1 MPPKSSTDKLRFLE
15 ELGICNGLRFAW
27 YRPFSAMRKETIL
40 LVEDDEAIQELVR
53 YHLCREGYQV
63 SSACL
68 AAEALKLVNNE
79 PPDLILLDLMLPD
92 LDGLSLCKVLR
103 SQSATREIP
112 IVMLTAKGAESDTV
126 AGLEV
131 GADDYIVKPFSP
143 RVLIARLRAVLRR
156 QGPAEESAGLQFGDL
171 FLHPGQHEVRVG
183 DDRIELTHTQFRILQ
198 LLMQRP
204 GWVFTRY
211 QIVEAIQGQGYA
223 VTERTVDVQMVA
235 LRKKLGSA
243 SRYLSTVRGVGYRLK
258 ET

>member
-1 MPPKSSTDKLRFLE
+1 MP
-15 ELGICNGLRFAW
+15 
-27 YRPFSAMRKETIL
+27 KETIL
-40 LVEDDEAIQELVR
+40 IIEDDESIQELVR
-53 YHLCREGYQV
+53 YHLRREGYQV
-63 SSACL
+63 FSAS
-68 AAEALKLVNNE
+68 AASEALELTNKKA
-79 PPDLILLDLMLPD
+79 PDLILLDLMLPD

-103 SQSATREIP
+103 SQSKTRETP
-112 IVMLTAKGAESDTV
+112 IVMLTAKDAESDMV

-156 QGPAEESAGLQFGDL
+156 QVPADESATLQFGDL
-171 FLHPGQHEVRVG
+171 FLHPGRHEVRVG
-183 DDRIELTHTQFRILQ
+183 DERIELTHTQFRILQ

-243 SRYLSTVRGVGYRLK
+243 SRYLATVRGVGYRLK

>member
-1 MPPKSSTDKLRFLE
+1 M
-15 ELGICNGLRFAW
+15 G
-27 YRPFSAMRKETIL
+27 KETIL
-40 LVEDDEAIQELVR
+40 LIEDDEAIQELVR

-63 SSACL
+63 FSASS
-68 AAEALKLVNNE
+68 AAEALELVNKE
-79 PPDLILLDLMLPD
+79 VPDLILLDLMLPD

-103 SQSATREIP
+103 GQPETREIP
-112 IVMLTAKGAESDTV
+112 IVMLTAKDAESDMV

-156 QGPAEESAGLQFGDL
+156 KRLDGESIALQFGNL

-243 SRYLSTVRGVGYRLK
+243 SRYLATVRGVGYRLK

>member
-1 MPPKSSTDKLRFLE
+1 MISAQWVKILEYPPL
-15 ELGICNGLRFAW
+15 
-27 YRPFSAMRKETIL
+27 PAMQKETIL
-40 LVEDDEAIQELVR
+40 LVEDDESIQELVR
-53 YHLCREGYQV
+53 YHLLREGYQV
-63 SSACL
+63 FSAGT
-68 AAEALKLVNNE
+68 ASEALELAKKE

-92 LDGLSLCKVLR
+92 LDGLSLCRVLG
-103 SQSATREIP
+103 SQLETSEIP
-112 IVMLTAKGAESDTV
+112 IVMLTAKDAESDMV

-156 QGPAEESAGLQFGDL
+156 QGPAEESAALHFGDL

-183 DDRIELTHTQFRILQ
+183 DHRIELTHTQFRILQ

-204 GWVFTRY
+204 GWVFSRY

-243 SRYLSTVRGVGYRLK
+243 SRYLGTVRGVGYRLK